1 MMANNVFTR
10 PEVGDYFNAHF
21 INVKIDMEK
30 GEGRELAKKYEVRAF
45 PTLLMIDHEGNIV
58 ERMVG
63 AQSTEKLL
71 EWAKSVKH
79 ND

>member
-1 MMANNVFTR
+1 
-10 PEVGDYFNAHF
+10 
-21 INVKIDMEK
+21 
-30 GEGRELAKKYEVRAF
+30 
-45 PTLLMIDHEGNIV
+45 MIDHEGNIV